1 MFTQALSGLGTA
13 TASSQRDAY
22 HRRLDVVGDEAT
34 SMLGEVSV
42 VLVLPTGTTAQDCT
56 ATLESLEAQQL
67 LPTELCVVTVGE
79 AAPDPALRARLA
91 RLPFT
96 ARVLERGAAN
106 YAAAVNA
113 GVAATAGNWL
123 LTFAPPHALAPDHLR
138 SLVDALSTR
147 GADWG
152 FSACTWEPTGEVPPE
167 HIAARAA
174 AGATLQQSIFEADTV
189 GFALIHQ
196 EFAAI
201 GDGAM
206 LWSRDLFE
214 RVGGFRD
221 LPGHAGWDFAMRAL
235 WMAEPWYTALPTYRH
250 RIGDDGPA
258 QDRTAAEAAQ
268 LRLFRDYYTGACDE
282 TRTPPNEFA
291 PSLARW
297 GLHSLKRIFQ
307 TGHLLTFDLPAIE
320 VSRPRDVTKGD
331 YATSVAMQCAKAAR
345 MAPLAIAQAIAASG
359 AFSVIGGGDSAAA
372 VRQLGL
378 EDGFSHISTGGGA
391 SLELLEGKTLPGL
404 AVLEG

>member
-1 MFTQALSGLGTA
+1 MARAKAQFAAGDRGAATRSCEEALAGAPDHPAAMQILAQCAYEDGRPVAGLELALGAVRGLATTLVAPEVAFGVWSTLNFMFTQALSGLGTA

-34 SMLGEVSV
+34 SLRGEVSV
-42 VLVLPTGTTAQDCT
+42 VLVLPTGTTARDCT

-79 AAPDPALRARLA
+79 AAPDPVLRARLA
-91 RLPFT
+91 RLPFP
-96 ARVLERGAAN
+96 ARVLESGAAN

-152 FSACTWEPTGEVPPE
+152 FSACTWEPTGEVPSE

-201 GDGAM
+201 GDGADAVVA
-206 LWSRDLFE
+206 RP
-214 RVGGFRD
+214 V
-221 LPGHAGWDFAMRAL
+221 RA
-235 WMAEPWYTALPTYRH
+235 R
-250 RIGDDGPA
+250 
-258 QDRTAAEAAQ
+258 
-268 LRLFRDYYTGACDE
+268 
-282 TRTPPNEFA
+282 
-291 PSLARW
+291 RW
-297 GLHSLKRIFQ
+297 F
-307 TGHLLTFDLPAIE
+307 
-320 VSRPRDVTKGD
+320 SRPSGPCRLGLRDAGALDGRTVVHG
-331 YATSVAMQCAKAAR
+331 
-345 MAPLAIAQAIAASG
+345 APDVSPSHRQRRAGAGPDRRGGRAAASVPG
-359 AFSVIGGGDSAAA
+359 LLH
-372 VRQLGL
+372 LGL
-378 EDGFSHISTGGGA
+378 R
-391 SLELLEGKTLPGL
+391 
-404 AVLEG
+404 